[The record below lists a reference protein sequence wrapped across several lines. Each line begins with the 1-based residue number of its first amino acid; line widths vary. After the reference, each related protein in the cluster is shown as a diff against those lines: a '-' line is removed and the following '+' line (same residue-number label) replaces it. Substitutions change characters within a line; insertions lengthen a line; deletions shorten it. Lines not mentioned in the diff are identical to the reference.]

1 MSKAEI
7 IMETGK
13 PQDKYVSVDGLKLR
27 YIEEG
32 SGPSVLF
39 LHGASLGSSADVF
52 LRNLGPIAKS
62 GFRAVAF
69 DIPGFGLSDVPEKQ
83 STAQQRNSIPKFI
96 DAAGLGKT
104 ALIAHSRSGG
114 FAVQLA
120 LEDPSRYSHVVIL
133 GTGSLLPPQTQEQ
146 VGKYEAV
153 QARVDKEMAQKE
165 PTVEDARKLL
175 QADTFNHSLI
185 SEEDVALR
193 HRSMIG
199 RNFKAHQDRQNHE
212 APAGGGKAEAKPLW
226 QRLTELKMPLLM
238 IFGREDR
245 AHAGERAE
253 LLKKMHPE
261 LNVHIVNGC
270 KHMVHWDAFD
280 DLMRLGVPFLK
291 S

>member
-1 MSKAEI
+1 MDTEERI
-7 IMETGK
+7 K
-13 PQDKYVSVDGLKLR
+13 PEDKFVNVDGLKLR

-32 SGPSVLF
+32 SGPSMLF

-52 LRNLGPIAKS
+52 LRNLGPFAKA

-69 DIPGFGLSDVPEKQ
+69 DLPGFGLSDIPEKQ
-83 STAQQRNSIPKFI
+83 SVPQQRNSIPKFI

-120 LEDPSRYSHVVIL
+120 LEDPNRYSHVIIL
-133 GTGSLLPPQTQEQ
+133 GTGSLLPLQTEAQ
-146 VGKYEAV
+146 VGRYEAV
-153 QARVDKEMAQKE
+153 QARVDKEMAEKE
-165 PTVEDARKLL
+165 PTLEDARKLL

-185 SEEDVALR
+185 SDEDVAIR
-193 HRSMIG
+193 HSRMIG
-199 RNFKAHQDRQNHE
+199 RNFKAHQERQNQE
-212 APAGGGKAEAKPLW
+212 APAGGAAKPSKPIW
-226 QRLTELKMPLLM
+226 ERLSELKMPLLM

-253 LLKKMHPE
+253 LLKKQQPQIN
-261 LNVHIVNGC
+261 LHIVNGC

>member
-1 MSKAEI
+1 MTTTEKIKLE
-7 IMETGK
+7 
-13 PQDKYVSVDGLKLR
+13 DKFVNVDGLKLR
-27 YIEEG
+27 YIEAG

-52 LRNLGPIAKS
+52 VRNLGPFAEA

-69 DIPGFGLSDVPEKQ
+69 DLPGFGLSDIPDKQ
-83 STAQQRNSIPKFI
+83 STAQQRNSVPKFI

-120 LEDPSRYSHVVIL
+120 LDEPSRYSHVIIL
-133 GTGSLLPPQTQEQ
+133 GTGSLLPPQTEEQ

-153 QARVDKEMAQKE
+153 QARVDREMAQKE

-175 QADTFNHSLI
+175 QADTFNHALI
-185 SEEDVALR
+185 SDEDVALR

-199 RNFKAHQDRQNHE
+199 RNFKAHQDRQNQE
-212 APAGGGKAEAKPLW
+212 APAGGAAKPSKPLW

-253 LLKKMHPE
+253 LLKRMHPE
-261 LNVHIVNGC
+261 INLHIVNGC

-280 DLMRLGVPFLK
+280 DLMRRGVPFLK

>member
-1 MSKAEI
+1 MDTEERI
-7 IMETGK
+7 K
-13 PQDKYVSVDGLKLR
+13 PENKFVSVDGQKLR

-39 LHGASLGSSADVF
+39 LHGAALGSSADVF
-52 LRNLGPIAKS
+52 LRNLGPFAKA

-69 DIPGFGLSDVPEKQ
+69 DLPGFGLSDIPAKQ
-83 STAQQRNSIPKFI
+83 SVPQQRNSIPKFI
-96 DAAGLGKT
+96 DAASLGKT

-120 LEDPSRYSHVVIL
+120 LEDPSRYSHVIIL
-133 GTGSLLPPQTQEQ
+133 GTGSLLPLQTEAQ
-146 VGKYEAV
+146 VGRYEAV
-153 QARVDKEMAQKE
+153 QARVDKEMAEKE
-165 PTVEDARKLL
+165 PTLEDARKLL

-185 SEEDVALR
+185 SDEDVAIR
-193 HRSMIG
+193 HSRMVG
-199 RNFKAHQDRQNHE
+199 RNFKAHQERQNQE
-212 APAGGGKAEAKPLW
+212 APAGGAAKPSKPIW
-226 QRLTELKMPLLM
+226 ERLSELKMPLLM

-253 LLKKMHPE
+253 LLKKQQPQIN
-261 LNVHIVNGC
+261 LHIVNGC

>member
-1 MSKAEI
+1 MDTEERI
-7 IMETGK
+7 K
-13 PQDKYVSVDGLKLR
+13 PEDKFVNVDGLKLR

-52 LRNLGPIAKS
+52 LRNLGPFANA

-69 DIPGFGLSDVPEKQ
+69 DLPGFGLSDIPAKQ
-83 STAQQRNSIPKFI
+83 SVPQQRNSIPKFI

-120 LEDPSRYSHVVIL
+120 LEDPSRYSHVIIL
-133 GTGSLLPPQTQEQ
+133 GTGSLLPLQTEAQ
-146 VGKYEAV
+146 VGRYEAV
-153 QARVDKEMAQKE
+153 QARVDKEMAEKE
-165 PTVEDARKLL
+165 PTLEDARKLL

-185 SEEDVALR
+185 SDEDIAIR
-193 HRSMIG
+193 HSRMVG
-199 RNFKAHQDRQNHE
+199 RNFKAHQERQNQE
-212 APAGGGKAEAKPLW
+212 APPGGAAKPSKPIW
-226 QRLTELKMPLLM
+226 ERLSELKMPLLM

-253 LLKKMHPE
+253 LLKKQQSQIN
-261 LNVHIVNGC
+261 LHIVNGC
-270 KHMVHWDAFD
+270 KHMVHWYAFD

>member
-1 MSKAEI
+1 MTTAEKI
-7 IMETGK
+7 K
-13 PQDKYVSVDGLKLR
+13 PEDKFVSVDGLKLR

-52 LRNLGPIAKS
+52 LRNLGPFAKA

-69 DIPGFGLSDVPEKQ
+69 DYPGFGLSDIPAKQ

-114 FAVQLA
+114 FAIQLA

-133 GTGSLLPPQTQEQ
+133 GTGSLLPLQTEAQ
-146 VGKYEAV
+146 VGRYEAV
-153 QARVDKEMAQKE
+153 QARVDKEMAEKE

-185 SEEDVALR
+185 SDEDVALR

-212 APAGGGKAEAKPLW
+212 APAAPAAASAPAKPLW
-226 QRLTELKMPLLM
+226 ERLADLKMPLLM

-253 LLKKMHPE
+253 LLKKQQPQ
-261 LNVHIVNGC
+261 LNLHIVNGC

>member
-1 MSKAEI
+1 MSKLE
-7 IMETGK
+7 
-13 PQDKYVSVDGLKLR
+13 DKFVNVDGLKLR

-32 SGPSVLF
+32 AGPSVLF

-52 LRNLGPIAKS
+52 LRNLGPFAKA

-69 DIPGFGLSDVPEKQ
+69 DYPGFGLSDIPAKQ

-104 ALIAHSRSGG
+104 ALVAHSRSGG
-114 FAVQLA
+114 FAIQLA
-120 LEDPSRYSHVVIL
+120 LEEPSRYSHVIIL
-133 GTGSLLPPQTQEQ
+133 GTGSLLPLQTEAQ
-146 VGKYEAV
+146 VGRYEAV

-165 PTVEDARKLL
+165 PTLEDARKLL

-199 RNFKAHQDRQNHE
+199 RNFTAHQDRQNHD
-212 APAGGGKAEAKPLW
+212 APAGGGTQTKPMYE
-226 QRLTELKMPLLM
+226 RLTELKMPLLM

-253 LLKKMHPE
+253 LLKKQQPQIN
-261 LNVHIVNGC
+261 LHIVDGC

>member
-1 MSKAEI
+1 MTTAEKI
-7 IMETGK
+7 K
-13 PQDKYVSVDGLKLR
+13 PEDKFVSVDGLKLR

-52 LRNLGPIAKS
+52 QRNLGPFAKA

-69 DIPGFGLSDVPEKQ
+69 DYPGFGRSDLPAKQ

-114 FAVQLA
+114 FAIQLA

-133 GTGSLLPPQTQEQ
+133 GTGSLLPLQTEAQ
-146 VGKYEAV
+146 VGRYEAV
-153 QARVDKEMAQKE
+153 QARVDKEMAEKE

-185 SEEDVALR
+185 SDEDVALR

-212 APAGGGKAEAKPLW
+212 APAAPAAASATTKPLW
-226 QRLTELKMPLLM
+226 ERLADLKMPLLM
-238 IFGREDR
+238 MFGREDR

-253 LLKKMHPE
+253 LLKKQQPQ
-261 LNVHIVNGC
+261 LNLHIVNGC

>member
-1 MSKAEI
+1 MDTVERI
-7 IMETGK
+7 K
-13 PQDKYVSVDGLKLR
+13 PENKFVSIDGLKLR

-52 LRNLGPIAKS
+52 LRNLGPFAKA
-62 GFRAVAF
+62 GFRAVSF
-69 DIPGFGLSDVPEKQ
+69 DLPGFGLSDIPAKQ
-83 STAQQRNSIPKFI
+83 SVAQQRNSIPKFI

-114 FAVQLA
+114 FAIQLA
-120 LEDPSRYSHVVIL
+120 LEDPSRYSHIMIL
-133 GTGSLLPPQTQEQ
+133 GTGSLLPPQTEEQ

-165 PTVEDARKLL
+165 PTLDDARKLL
-175 QADTFNHSLI
+175 QADTFNHALI
-185 SEEDVALR
+185 SEEDVAMR
-193 HRSMIG
+193 HSRMIG
-199 RNFKAHQDRQNHE
+199 RNFIAHQERQNHD
-212 APAGGGKAEAKPLW
+212 APAGAAAPAKPLW
-226 QRLTELKMPLLM
+226 ERLTELKLPLLM

-253 LLKKMHPE
+253 LLKKMQPQIN
-261 LNVHIVNGC
+261 LHIVNGC

>member
-1 MSKAEI
+1 MDTEERI
-7 IMETGK
+7 K
-13 PQDKYVSVDGLKLR
+13 PENKFVSVDGQKLR

-52 LRNLGPIAKS
+52 LRNLGPFAKA

-69 DIPGFGLSDVPEKQ
+69 DLPGFGLSDIPAKQ
-83 STAQQRNSIPKFI
+83 SVPQQRNSIPKFI
-96 DAAGLGKT
+96 DAASLGKT

-120 LEDPSRYSHVVIL
+120 LEDPSRYSHVIIL
-133 GTGSLLPPQTQEQ
+133 GTGSLLPLQTEAQ
-146 VGKYEAV
+146 VGRYEAV
-153 QARVDKEMAQKE
+153 QARVDKEMAEKE
-165 PTVEDARKLL
+165 PTLEDARKLL

-185 SEEDVALR
+185 SDEDVAIR
-193 HRSMIG
+193 HSRMVG
-199 RNFKAHQDRQNHE
+199 RNFKAHQERQNQE
-212 APAGGGKAEAKPLW
+212 GPAGGPAKPSKPIW
-226 QRLTELKMPLLM
+226 ERLSELKMPLLM

-253 LLKKMHPE
+253 LLKKQQPQIN
-261 LNVHIVNGC
+261 LHIVNGC

-280 DLMRLGVPFLK
+280 NLMRLGVPFLK

>member
-1 MSKAEI
+1 MDTEERI
-7 IMETGK
+7 K
-13 PQDKYVSVDGLKLR
+13 PEDKFVNVDELKLR

-52 LRNLGPIAKS
+52 LRNLGPFSTA

-69 DIPGFGLSDVPEKQ
+69 DLPGFGLSDIPSKQ
-83 STAQQRNSIPKFI
+83 SVPQQRNSIPKFI
-96 DAAGLGKT
+96 DAAGLGRT

-120 LEDPSRYSHVVIL
+120 LEDPSRYSHVIIL
-133 GTGSLLPPQTQEQ
+133 GTGSLLPLQTEAQ
-146 VGKYEAV
+146 VGRYEAV
-153 QARVDKEMAQKE
+153 QARVDKEMAEKE
-165 PTVEDARKLL
+165 PTLEDARKLL

-185 SEEDVALR
+185 SDEDVAIR
-193 HRSMIG
+193 HSRMVG
-199 RNFKAHQDRQNHE
+199 RNFKAHQERQNQE
-212 APAGGGKAEAKPLW
+212 APAGGAAKPSKPIW
-226 QRLTELKMPLLM
+226 ERLSELKMPLLM

-253 LLKKMHPE
+253 LLKKQQPQIN
-261 LNVHIVNGC
+261 LHIVNGC

>member
-1 MSKAEI
+1 MVAAEKI
-7 IMETGK
+7 K
-13 PQDKYVSVDGLKLR
+13 PEDMFVSVDGLKLR
-27 YIEEG
+27 YIEAG

-52 LRNLGPIAKS
+52 LRNLGSFAKA

-69 DIPGFGLSDVPEKQ
+69 DLPGFGLSDVPAKQ
-83 STAQQRNSIPKFI
+83 SVAQQRNSIPKFI

-120 LEDPSRYSHVVIL
+120 LEDPGRYSHVIIL
-133 GTGSLLPPQTQEQ
+133 GTGSLLPPQTEEQ

-153 QARVDKEMAQKE
+153 QARVDREMAQKE
-165 PTVEDARKLL
+165 PTLEDARKLL
-175 QADTFNHSLI
+175 RADTFNQALI
-185 SEEDVALR
+185 SEEDVAIR
-193 HRSMIG
+193 HSRMVG
-199 RNFKAHQDRQNHE
+199 GNFKAHQERQSQD
-212 APAGGGKAEAKPLW
+212 APAGGAAPSKPLW
-226 QRLTELKMPLLM
+226 ERLTELKMPLLM

-253 LLKKMHPE
+253 LLKKLHPQIN
-261 LNVHIVNGC
+261 LYIVNGC

>member
-1 MSKAEI
+1 MDTEERI
-7 IMETGK
+7 K
-13 PQDKYVSVDGLKLR
+13 PENKFVSVDGQKLR

-52 LRNLGPIAKS
+52 LRNLGPFANA

-69 DIPGFGLSDVPEKQ
+69 DLPGFGLSDIPAKQ
-83 STAQQRNSIPKFI
+83 SVPQQRNSIPKFI
-96 DAAGLGKT
+96 DAASLGKT

-120 LEDPSRYSHVVIL
+120 LEDPSRYSHVIIL
-133 GTGSLLPPQTQEQ
+133 GTGSLLPLQTEAQ
-146 VGKYEAV
+146 VGRYEAV
-153 QARVDKEMAQKE
+153 QARVDKEMAEKE
-165 PTVEDARKLL
+165 PTLEDARKLL

-185 SEEDVALR
+185 SDEDIAIR
-193 HRSMIG
+193 HSRMVG
-199 RNFKAHQDRQNHE
+199 RNFKAHQERQNQE
-212 APAGGGKAEAKPLW
+212 APAGGAAKPSKPIW
-226 QRLTELKMPLLM
+226 ERLSELKMPLLM

-253 LLKKMHPE
+253 LLKKQQPQIN
-261 LNVHIVNGC
+261 LHIVNGC

>member
-1 MSKAEI
+1 MVAAEKI
-7 IMETGK
+7 K
-13 PQDKYVSVDGLKLR
+13 PEDKFVNVDGLKLR
-27 YIEEG
+27 YIEAG

-52 LRNLGPIAKS
+52 LRNLGPFAKA
-62 GFRAVAF
+62 GFRAVSF
-69 DIPGFGLSDVPEKQ
+69 DLPGFGLSDKPDKQ
-83 STAQQRNSIPKFI
+83 SVAQQRNSIPKFI

-120 LEDPSRYSHVVIL
+120 LEDLSRYSHVIIL
-133 GTGSLLPPQTQEQ
+133 GTGSLLPPQTEEQ

-165 PTVEDARKLL
+165 PTVADARKLL
-175 QADTFNHSLI
+175 QADTFNHALI
-185 SEEDVALR
+185 SEEDVAMR
-193 HRSMIG
+193 HSRMIG
-199 RNFKAHQDRQNHE
+199 RNFIAHQERQNHD
-212 APAGGGKAEAKPLW
+212 APARAAAPAKPLW
-226 QRLTELKMPLLM
+226 ERLTDLKMPLLM

-253 LLKKMHPE
+253 LLKKLHPQID
-261 LNVHIVNGC
+261 LHIVNGC

>member
-1 MSKAEI
+1 MDTAER
-7 IMETGK
+7 TRPK
-13 PQDKYVSVDGLKLR
+13 DKFVTVDGLKLR

-52 LRNLGPIAKS
+52 IRNLGPFARA

-69 DIPGFGLSDVPEKQ
+69 DIPGFGLSEMPAKQ
-83 STAQQRNSIPKFI
+83 SLPQQRNSIPKFI

-104 ALIAHSRSGG
+104 ALVAHSRSGG

-120 LEDPSRYSHVVIL
+120 LEDPGRYSHIIIL
-133 GTGSLLPPQTQEQ
+133 GTGTLLPPQTEAQ
-146 VGKYEAV
+146 VGRYEAV
-153 QARVDKEMAQKE
+153 QARVDKEMAQTE
-165 PTVEDARKLL
+165 PTLDDARKLL
-175 QADTFNHSLI
+175 QADTFNHALI
-185 SEEDVALR
+185 SEEDVAIR
-193 HRSMIG
+193 HSRMTG
-199 RNFKAHQDRQNHE
+199 RNFAAHQDRQNAE
-212 APAGGGKAEAKPLW
+212 APAGGSAPAAKPLW
-226 QRLTELKMPLLM
+226 QRLPELKMPLLM

-253 LLKKMHPE
+253 LLKQMQPSM
-261 LNVHIVNGC
+261 NVHIVNGC

-291 S
+291 G

>member
-1 MSKAEI
+1 MDTEERI
-7 IMETGK
+7 K
-13 PQDKYVSVDGLKLR
+13 PEDKFVSVDALKLR

-52 LRNLGPIAKS
+52 LRNLGPFARA

-69 DIPGFGLSDVPEKQ
+69 DLPGFGLSDIPAKQ
-83 STAQQRNSIPKFI
+83 SVPQQRNSIPKFI

-114 FAVQLA
+114 FAIQLA
-120 LEDPSRYSHVVIL
+120 LEDPTRYSHVIIL
-133 GTGSLLPPQTQEQ
+133 GTGSLLPLQTEAQ
-146 VGKYEAV
+146 VGRYEAV
-153 QARVDKEMAQKE
+153 QARVDKEMAEKE
-165 PTVEDARKLL
+165 PTLEDARKLL
-175 QADTFNHSLI
+175 QADTFNHALI
-185 SEEDVALR
+185 SDEDVAIR
-193 HRSMIG
+193 HSRMIG
-199 RNFKAHQDRQNHE
+199 RNFKAHQERQNQE
-212 APAGGGKAEAKPLW
+212 APAGGAAKPSKPLW
-226 QRLTELKMPLLM
+226 ERLAELKMPLLM

-253 LLKKMHPE
+253 LLKKQQPQIN
-261 LNVHIVNGC
+261 LHIVNGC

>member
-1 MSKAEI
+1 MDEI
-7 IMETGK
+7 ERTK
-13 PQDKYVSVDGLKLR
+13 PEDKLVTVDGLKLR

-52 LRNLGPIAKS
+52 LRNLGPFAQA

-69 DIPGFGLSDVPEKQ
+69 DIPGFGLSDVPAKQ
-83 STAQQRNSIPKFI
+83 SVPQQRNSIPKFI

-120 LEDPSRYSHVVIL
+120 LEEPSRYSHVIIL

-153 QARVDKEMAQKE
+153 QARVDKEMAQQE
-165 PTVEDARKLL
+165 PTLQDARKLL

-185 SEEDVALR
+185 SDEDVAIR
-193 HRSMIG
+193 HSRMSG
-199 RNFKAHQDRQNHE
+199 RNFKAHQDRQNQE
-212 APAGGGKAEAKPLW
+212 APAGGGSQAKPLW

-253 LLKKMHPE
+253 LLKKMHPD
-261 LNVHIVNGC
+261 LNIHIVNGC

>member
-1 MSKAEI
+1 MDTEERI
-7 IMETGK
+7 K
-13 PQDKYVSVDGLKLR
+13 PEDKFVNVDGLKLR

-52 LRNLGPIAKS
+52 LRNLGPFANA

-69 DIPGFGLSDVPEKQ
+69 DLPGFGLSDIPAKQ
-83 STAQQRNSIPKFI
+83 SVPQQRNSIPKFI

-120 LEDPSRYSHVVIL
+120 LEDPSRYSHVIIL
-133 GTGSLLPPQTQEQ
+133 GTGSLLPLQTEAQ
-146 VGKYEAV
+146 VGRYEAV
-153 QARVDKEMAQKE
+153 QARVDKEMAEKE
-165 PTVEDARKLL
+165 PTLEDARKLL

-185 SEEDVALR
+185 SDEDVAIR
-193 HRSMIG
+193 HSRMVG
-199 RNFKAHQDRQNHE
+199 RNFKAHQERQNQE
-212 APAGGGKAEAKPLW
+212 APAGGAAKPAKPIW
-226 QRLTELKMPLLM
+226 ERLSELKMPLLM

-253 LLKKMHPE
+253 LLKKQQPQIN
-261 LNVHIVNGC
+261 LHIVNGC

>member
-1 MSKAEI
+1 MYAVAG
-7 IMETGK
+7 MK
-13 PQDKYVSVDGLKLR
+13 PEDKFVTVDGLKLR

-52 LRNLGPIAKS
+52 LRNLPAFADA

-69 DIPGFGLSDVPEKQ
+69 DMPGFGLSDKPEKQ
-83 STAQQRNSIPKFI
+83 SIAQQRNSVPKFI

-120 LEDPSRYSHVVIL
+120 LEDPSRYSHLIIL

-165 PTVEDARKLL
+165 PTLEDARKLL
-175 QADTFNHSLI
+175 YADTFNHDRV
-185 SEEDVALR
+185 SEEDVAIR
-193 HRSMIG
+193 HSRMIG
-199 RNFKAHQDRQNHE
+199 GNFIAHQERQNHD
-212 APAGGGKAEAKPLW
+212 APAGAAKPAKPLW

-253 LLKKMHPE
+253 LLKTMHPE
-261 LNVHIVNGC
+261 INLHIVNGC
-270 KHMVHWDAFD
+270 KHMVHWDAFGE
-280 DLMRLGVPFLK
+280 LMRLGVPFLNN
-291 S
+291 

>member
-1 MSKAEI
+1 M
-7 IMETGK
+7 GY
-13 PQDKYVSVDGLKLR
+13 PDKFVEVDGLKLR
-27 YIEEG
+27 YIEDG

-52 LRNLGPIAKS
+52 LRNLGPFAKA

-69 DIPGFGLSDVPEKQ
+69 DLPGFGLSDIPEKQ
-83 STAQQRNSIPKFI
+83 SVPQQRNSIPKFI
-96 DAAGLGKT
+96 DAVGLDKT

-120 LEDPSRYSHVVIL
+120 LEDPNRYSHVIIL
-133 GTGSLLPPQTQEQ
+133 GTGSLLPLQTEAQ
-146 VGKYEAV
+146 VGRYEAV

-165 PTVEDARKLL
+165 PTLEDARKLL
-175 QADTFNHSLI
+175 QADTFNHALI
-185 SEEDVALR
+185 SDADVAMR
-193 HRSMIG
+193 HSRMTG
-199 RNFKAHQDRQNHE
+199 RNFKAHQERQSHE
-212 APAGGGKAEAKPLW
+212 APAGGNKPAAKPIW
-226 QRLTELKMPLLM
+226 ERLTELKMPLLM

-253 LLKKMHPE
+253 LLKQQHPE
-261 LNVHIVNGC
+261 INLHIVNGC

>member
-1 MSKAEI
+1 MVAAERI
-7 IMETGK
+7 K
-13 PQDKYVSVDGLKLR
+13 PEDKFVTVDGLKLR
-27 YIEEG
+27 YIESG

-52 LRNLGPIAKS
+52 LRNLDPFAKA
-62 GFRAVAF
+62 GFHAVAF
-69 DIPGFGLSDVPEKQ
+69 DLPGFGLSDIPAKQ

-120 LEDPSRYSHVVIL
+120 LEDPSRYSHVIIL
-133 GTGSLLPPQTQEQ
+133 GTGSLLPLQTEAQ
-146 VGKYEAV
+146 VGRYEAV

-165 PTVEDARKLL
+165 PTLEDARKLL
-175 QADTFNHSLI
+175 QADTFNHALI
-185 SEEDVALR
+185 SDADVAVR
-193 HRSMIG
+193 HSRMIG
-199 RNFKAHQDRQNHE
+199 RNFKAHQERQSHD
-212 APAGGGKAEAKPLW
+212 APAGGGAQSKPLCE
-226 QRLTELKMPLLM
+226 RLPELKMPLLM

-253 LLKKMHPE
+253 LLKKQQPNIN
-261 LNVHIVNGC
+261 LHIVNGC

>member
-1 MSKAEI
+1 MDTEERI
-7 IMETGK
+7 K
-13 PQDKYVSVDGLKLR
+13 PENKFVSVDGQKLR

-52 LRNLGPIAKS
+52 LRNLGPFANT

-69 DIPGFGLSDVPEKQ
+69 DLPGFGLSDIPAKQ
-83 STAQQRNSIPKFI
+83 SVPQQRNSIPKFI

-120 LEDPSRYSHVVIL
+120 LEDPSRYSHVIIL
-133 GTGSLLPPQTQEQ
+133 GTGSLLPLQTEAQ
-146 VGKYEAV
+146 VGRYEAV
-153 QARVDKEMAQKE
+153 QARVDKEMAEKE
-165 PTVEDARKLL
+165 PTLEDARKLL

-185 SEEDVALR
+185 SDEDVAIR
-193 HRSMIG
+193 HSRMVG
-199 RNFKAHQDRQNHE
+199 RNFKAHQERQNQE
-212 APAGGGKAEAKPLW
+212 APAGGAAKPSKPIW
-226 QRLTELKMPLLM
+226 ERLSELKMPLLM

-253 LLKKMHPE
+253 LLKKQQPQIN
-261 LNVHIVNGC
+261 LHIVNGC

>member
-1 MSKAEI
+1 MDTEERI
-7 IMETGK
+7 K
-13 PQDKYVSVDGLKLR
+13 PEDKFVNVDGQKLR

-52 LRNLGPIAKS
+52 LRNLGPFAKA

-69 DIPGFGLSDVPEKQ
+69 DLPGFGLSDIPAKQ
-83 STAQQRNSIPKFI
+83 SVPQQRNSIPKFI
-96 DAAGLGKT
+96 DAASLGKT

-120 LEDPSRYSHVVIL
+120 LEDPSRYSHVIIL
-133 GTGSLLPPQTQEQ
+133 GTGSLLPLQTEAQ
-146 VGKYEAV
+146 VGRYEAV
-153 QARVDKEMAQKE
+153 QARVDKEMAEKE
-165 PTVEDARKLL
+165 PTLEDARKLL

-185 SEEDVALR
+185 SDEDVAIR
-193 HRSMIG
+193 HSRMVG
-199 RNFKAHQDRQNHE
+199 RNFKAHQERQNQE
-212 APAGGGKAEAKPLW
+212 APAGGAAKPSKPIW
-226 QRLTELKMPLLM
+226 ERLSELKMPLLM

-253 LLKKMHPE
+253 LLKKQQPQIN
-261 LNVHIVNGC
+261 LHIVNGC